1 MKKYICPAMQM
12 EEAQASQILAES
24 LIISDDTVDGAGAL
38 TKEDETWDIWNEE

>member
-12 EEAQASQILAES
+12 EEAQASQMLAES

-38 TKEDETWDIWNEE
+38 TQEDETWDIWNEE